1 MRTHSPMVIHYVY
14 DMERAC
20 AFYRHTLGLVE
31 TPSPGSQSPG
41 WSTFQCGELTVALHI
56 LPEGDGDGEGPPPQA
71 GLNLQ
76 VDDLDAAVS
85 ALQAAGGELRSLRE
99 AGGGLPIRLAEVAD
113 PDGNG
118 FELRQFVGLP
128 GA

>member
-1 MRTHSPMVIHYVY
+1 MVIHYVY

-20 AFYRHTLGLVE
+20 AFYRDTLGLVE

-41 WSTFQCGELTVALHI
+41 WSMFQCGELTVALHI
-56 LPEGDGDGEGPPPQA
+56 LPEEDGDGEGPLSHA

-76 VDDLDAAVS
+76 VDDLHAAI
-85 ALQAAGGELRSLRE
+85 AELTAAGGQLRAIRE
-99 AGGGLPIRLAEVAD
+99 AGGGVPVRLAEVAD

-128 GA
+128 GD

>member
-1 MRTHSPMVIHYVY
+1 MVIHYVY

-20 AFYRHTLGLVE
+20 AFYRDTLGLVE

-41 WSTFQCGELTVALHI
+41 WSMFQR
-56 LPEGDGDGEGPPPQA
+56 DGEGPLSHA

-76 VDDLDAAVS
+76 VDDLHAAI
-85 ALQAAGGELRSLRE
+85 AELTAAGGQLRAIRE
-99 AGGGLPIRLAEVAD
+99 AGGGVPVRLAEVAD

-128 GA
+128 GD